1 MSTSATAADDFGD
14 FRFGYSC
21 VCREVCRDTTHLAA
35 DTSLSP
41 PQVDPPGPG
50 DGSGSATA
58 RTAAGAIAAV
68 DEASASGVAAR
79 RAIALGTAL
88 GARPSLSPRY
98 SSEIYLHEER
108 SCCII

>member
-41 PQVDPPGPG
+41 PQVDPPGP
-50 DGSGSATA
+50 
-58 RTAAGAIAAV
+58 
-68 DEASASGVAAR
+68 DEAAFCASAAFASNAFTHICVHYACM
-79 RAIALGTAL
+79 L
-88 GARPSLSPRY
+88 
-98 SSEIYLHEER
+98 
-108 SCCII
+108 